1 MIARTAPAIL
11 DLLADGVPRTRRDL
25 VGALAVRHGR
35 KEVVRTLLRLA
46 VTCRLAETSGKF
58 TLPVEDHT
66 PAATR

>member
-1 MIARTAPAIL
+1 LAPGASAIL

-25 VGALAVRHGR
+25 IGALAVWHGR
-35 KEVVRTLLRLA
+35 EEVVRTLLCLA
-46 VTCRLAETSGKF
+46 VTGRLAETSGKF